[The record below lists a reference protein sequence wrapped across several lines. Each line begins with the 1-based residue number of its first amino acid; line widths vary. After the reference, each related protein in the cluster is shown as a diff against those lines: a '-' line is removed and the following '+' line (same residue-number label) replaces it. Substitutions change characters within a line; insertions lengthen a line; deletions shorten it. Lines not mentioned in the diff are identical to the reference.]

1 MGFWDIFNPVM
12 PFQVIGDLVSGNP
25 APKPT
30 QDYEGVGEDT
40 FSSWDY
46 TDSHEDATGH
56 GDQIDK
62 YRGQTAASLAAS
74 GGGMADGGNSWMQ
87 LIGPAADITG
97 GIMANNANRDIA
109 NSANAMSQQN
119 AREQMAFQ
127 ERMSNTAYQRSMA
140 DMQKAGLNPMLA
152 FSQGGASSPQGASGS
167 TQTSKMENV
176 ISPAVATALQ
186 KQTIDGQLK
195 KIESDVGVNNS
206 QIKLNAAAEKQ
217 STANARKAN
226 AESVIS
232 EAQGPRARATEK
244 IMEKAL
250 QPQTWKNFYNSA
262 KSRVND
268 ILGPP
273 HKRKPIP

>member
-1 MGFWDIFNPVM
+1 MSFWDIFNPVA
-12 PFQVIGDLVSGNP
+12 PIGWIGDMVAGNP
-25 APKPT
+25 SPT
-30 QDYEGVGEDT
+30 PTSDT
-40 FSSWDY
+40 SSGASFN
-46 TDSHEDATGH
+46 SHNYVDAQEDASGH
-56 GDQIDK
+56 GDEIDQ
-62 YRGQTAASLAAS
+62 YRGQTALSLAAS
-74 GGGMADGGNSWMQ
+74 GGSGMADNSWMN

-97 GIMANNANRDIA
+97 GIMANSANRDIA

-140 DMQKAGLNPMLA
+140 DMRAAGLNPMLA

-167 TQTSKMENV
+167 TQTAKMENV